1 MSFRGFSHST
11 TRILVVESVW
21 RSMCSMFTVQS
32 SILCCALSGDCVE
45 YLCILQYVCA
55 VKAVLTLAGRGGH
68 YLSFPRDLITSVS
81 SDRRHLPISGRLPH
95 FKLLPFR
102 KIHVWALPDYLLEPE
117 SSRLKQF
124 QNAILHPH
132 VNFNITI
139 VTFFLLFRKHRKRP
153 TLIWK
158 HYVDTCWFGFGVH
171 IPMGPDTLSSV
182 SRW

>member
-1 MSFRGFSHST
+1 MFVLLKQCWPSLGGGAIISHFPETPSP
-11 TRILVVESVW
+11 VS
-21 RSMCSMFTVQS
+21 
-32 SILCCALSGDCVE
+32 
-45 YLCILQYVCA
+45 
-55 VKAVLTLAGRGGH
+55 VLTAIIFLFLDA
-68 YLSFPRDLITSVS
+68 FLICT
-81 SDRRHLPISGRLPH
+81 
-95 FKLLPFR
+95 LLPFR

-158 HYVDTCWFGFGVH
+158 HYVHVDWDLEFIFQW
-171 IPMGPDTLSSV
+171 DQTLLYLDGNILDPFDAIFLGGW
-182 SRW
+182 SRVDH

>member
-11 TRILVVESVW
+11 HMYLGCWECLTFNVQHVH
-21 RSMCSMFTVQS
+21 CSAV
-32 SILCCALSGDCVE
+32 ILCCALSGDCVE

-55 VKAVLTLAGRGGH
+55 VKAVLTLAGRGAIISH
-68 YLSFPRDLITSVS
+68 FPETPSPVSVLTAIIFLFLDAFLICT
-81 SDRRHLPISGRLPH
+81 
-95 FKLLPFR
+95 LLPFR

-132 VNFNITI
+132 VNFNISI
-139 VTFFLLFRKHRKRP
+139 VIFFLLFRKHRKIP

-158 HYVDTCWFGFGVH
+158 HYVHVDLDLEFIFQ
-171 IPMGPDTLSSV
+171 
-182 SRW
+182 